1 VVDPAATTLPILTS
15 IVDQPALA
23 AKIALLGLAGG
34 LGGGL
39 FGIGGGV
46 VIIPGLT
53 FLSSGSIKTFQVA
66 ALPVG
71 VSVAGSSVVKHLR
84 TKTVQWRWIRW
95 ALPAALAGS
104 WIGSM
109 LAGRLD
115 ARVLELLFGC
125 FLAATAL
132 RESWVLWRGKEPDA
146 NAPARTAAPIP
157 ALALVLG
164 TLMGVL
170 SALLGIG
177 GGILAVPWLRML
189 GGLPMRPTVATSST
203 LVLLTSVFATITRI
217 MPILRTDGPSG
228 LHDEALLAACLLP
241 GAVVGGYVGA
251 ALVHRLPVR
260 RLAAGFIIVLIVFAS
275 RMFVGR

>member
-1 VVDPAATTLPILTS
+1 MDPAAATLPILTS
-15 IVDQPALA
+15 ITDQPALA
-23 AKIALLGLAGG
+23 AKIAILGIAGG

-39 FGIGGGV
+39 FGIGGGL

-53 FLSSGSIKTFQVA
+53 MLSSASIKTFQVA

-71 VSVAGSSVVKHLR
+71 VCVAGSSVIKHLR
-84 TKTVQWRWIRW
+84 TKTVQWRWVRW

-115 ARVLELLFGC
+115 ARILELLFGC

-146 NAPARTAAPIP
+146 GAPIRTVAPIP
-157 ALALVLG
+157 VLALSLG
-164 TLMGVL
+164 TLMGAL

-189 GGLPMRPTVATSST
+189 GGLPMRSTVATSST

-217 MPILRTDGPSG
+217 VPILRTDGLSG
-228 LHDEALLAACLLP
+228 LQDEALLAACLLP

-260 RLAAGFIIVLIVFAS
+260 KLAAGFVIVLVVFAS

>member
-1 VVDPAATTLPILTS
+1 VDPAAATLPILTS
-15 IVDQPALA
+15 ITDQPALA

-39 FGIGGGV
+39 FGIGGGL

-53 FLSSGSIKTFQVA
+53 MLSSASIKTFQVA

-71 VSVAGSSVVKHLR
+71 VCVAGSSVAKHLR
-84 TKTVQWRWIRW
+84 TKTVQWRWVRW

-146 NAPARTAAPIP
+146 GAPVRTVAPIP
-157 ALALVLG
+157 ILALTLG

-189 GGLPMRPTVATSST
+189 GGLPMRSTVATSSM

-217 MPILRTDGPSG
+217 VPILRADGPSG
-228 LHDEALLAACLLP
+228 LQDEALLAACLLP
-241 GAVVGGYVGA
+241 GAIAGGYLGA

-260 RLAAGFIIVLIVFAS
+260 RLAAGFIIVLIVLAS

>member
-1 VVDPAATTLPILTS
+1 VDPAATTLPILTS

-39 FGIGGGV
+39 FGIGGGL

-217 MPILRTDGPSG
+217 VPILRTDGPAG

-260 RLAAGFIIVLIVFAS
+260 RLAAGFIIVLILFAS

>member
-1 VVDPAATTLPILTS
+1 MDPAAATLPILTS
-15 IVDQPALA
+15 ITDQPALA

-39 FGIGGGV
+39 FGIGGGL

-53 FLSSGSIKTFQVA
+53 MLSSASIKTFQVA

-71 VSVAGSSVVKHLR
+71 VCVAGSSVIKHLR
-84 TKTVQWRWIRW
+84 TKTVQWRWVRW

-115 ARVLELLFGC
+115 ARILELLFGC

-146 NAPARTAAPIP
+146 GAPVRTVAPIP
-157 ALALVLG
+157 VLALMLG

-189 GGLPMRPTVATSST
+189 GGLPMRSTVATSST

-217 MPILRTDGPSG
+217 VPILRAEGATG
-228 LHDEALLAACLLP
+228 LQDEALLAACLLP
-241 GAVVGGYVGA
+241 GAIAGGYLGA
-251 ALVHRLPVR
+251 VLVHRLPVR
-260 RLAAGFIIVLIVFAS
+260 KLAAGFVIVLVVLAS
-275 RMFVGR
+275 HMFVGR

>member
-1 VVDPAATTLPILTS
+1 MDPAAATLPILTS
-15 IVDQPALA
+15 ITDQPTLA

-39 FGIGGGV
+39 FGIGGGL

-53 FLSSGSIKTFQVA
+53 MLSSASIKTFQVA

-71 VSVAGSSVVKHLR
+71 VCVAGSSVAKHLR
-84 TKTVQWRWIRW
+84 TKTVQWRWVRW

-115 ARVLELLFGC
+115 ARILELLFGC
-125 FLAATAL
+125 FLAATAF

-146 NAPARTAAPIP
+146 GAPVRTVAPIP
-157 ALALVLG
+157 ILALTLG

-189 GGLPMRPTVATSST
+189 GGLPMRSTVATSSM

-217 MPILRTDGPSG
+217 VPILRADGPSG
-228 LHDEALLAACLLP
+228 LQDEALLAACLLP
-241 GAVVGGYVGA
+241 GAIAGGYLGA

-260 RLAAGFIIVLIVFAS
+260 RLAAGFIIVLIVLAS

>member
-1 VVDPAATTLPILTS
+1 MDPAAATLPILTS
-15 IVDQPALA
+15 ITDQPALA

-39 FGIGGGV
+39 FGIGGGL

-53 FLSSGSIKTFQVA
+53 MLSSASIKTFQVA

-71 VSVAGSSVVKHLR
+71 VCVAGSSVAKHLR
-84 TKTVQWRWIRW
+84 TKTVQWRWVRW

-146 NAPARTAAPIP
+146 GAPVRTVAPIP
-157 ALALVLG
+157 ILALTLG

-189 GGLPMRPTVATSST
+189 GGLPMRSTVATSSM

-217 MPILRTDGPSG
+217 VPILRADGPSG
-228 LHDEALLAACLLP
+228 LQDEALLAACLLP
-241 GAVVGGYVGA
+241 GAIAGGYLGA

-260 RLAAGFIIVLIVFAS
+260 RLAAGFIIVLIVLAS

>member
-1 VVDPAATTLPILTS
+1 MDPASATLPILTS
-15 IVDQPALA
+15 ITDQPALA
-23 AKIALLGLAGG
+23 AKIAILGIAGG

-39 FGIGGGV
+39 FGIGGGL

-53 FLSSGSIKTFQVA
+53 MLSSASIKTFQVA

-71 VSVAGSSVVKHLR
+71 VCVAGSSVIKHLR
-84 TKTVQWRWIRW
+84 TKTVQWRWVRW

-115 ARVLELLFGC
+115 ARILELLFGC

-146 NAPARTAAPIP
+146 GAPIRTVAPIP
-157 ALALVLG
+157 VLALSLG
-164 TLMGVL
+164 TLMGAL

-189 GGLPMRPTVATSST
+189 GGLPMRSTVATSST

-217 MPILRTDGPSG
+217 VPILRTDGLSG
-228 LHDEALLAACLLP
+228 LQDEALLAACLLP

-260 RLAAGFIIVLIVFAS
+260 KLAAGFVIVLVVFAS

>member
-1 VVDPAATTLPILTS
+1 MDPASATLPILTS
-15 IVDQPALA
+15 ITDQPALA
-23 AKIALLGLAGG
+23 AKIAILGIAGG

-39 FGIGGGV
+39 FGIGGGL

-53 FLSSGSIKTFQVA
+53 MLSSASIKTFQVA

-71 VSVAGSSVVKHLR
+71 VCVAGSSVIKHLR
-84 TKTVQWRWIRW
+84 TKTVQWRWVRW

-115 ARVLELLFGC
+115 ARILELLFGC

-146 NAPARTAAPIP
+146 GAPIRTVAPIP
-157 ALALVLG
+157 VLALSLG
-164 TLMGVL
+164 TLMGAL

-189 GGLPMRPTVATSST
+189 GGLPMRSTVATSST

-217 MPILRTDGPSG
+217 VPILRTDGLSG
-228 LHDEALLAACLLP
+228 LQDEALLAACLLP

-260 RLAAGFIIVLIVFAS
+260 KLAAGFIIVLVVLAS

>member
-1 VVDPAATTLPILTS
+1 MDPAAATLPILTS
-15 IVDQPALA
+15 IADQPALA

-39 FGIGGGV
+39 FGIGGGL

-53 FLSSGSIKTFQVA
+53 MLSSASIKTFQVA

-71 VSVAGSSVVKHLR
+71 VCVAGSSVIKHLR
-84 TKTVQWRWIRW
+84 TKTVQWRWVRW

-109 LAGRLD
+109 VAGRLD
-115 ARVLELLFGC
+115 ARILELLFGC

-146 NAPARTAAPIP
+146 GAPIRTVAPIP
-157 ALALVLG
+157 VLALSLG

-189 GGLPMRPTVATSST
+189 GGLPMRSTVATSST

-217 MPILRTDGPSG
+217 VPILRTDGLSG
-228 LHDEALLAACLLP
+228 LQDEALLAACLLP

-260 RLAAGFIIVLIVFAS
+260 KLAAGFIIVLVVFAS

>member
-1 VVDPAATTLPILTS
+1 MDPASATLPILTS
-15 IVDQPALA
+15 ITDQPALA
-23 AKIALLGLAGG
+23 AKIAILGIAGG

-39 FGIGGGV
+39 FGIGGGL

-53 FLSSGSIKTFQVA
+53 MLSGASIKTFQVA

-71 VSVAGSSVVKHLR
+71 VCVAGSSVIKHLR
-84 TKTVQWRWIRW
+84 TKTVQWRWVRW

-115 ARVLELLFGC
+115 ARILELLFGC

-146 NAPARTAAPIP
+146 GAPIRTVAPIP
-157 ALALVLG
+157 VLALSLG
-164 TLMGVL
+164 TLMGAL

-189 GGLPMRPTVATSST
+189 GGLPMRSTVATSST

-217 MPILRTDGPSG
+217 VPILRTDGLSG
-228 LHDEALLAACLLP
+228 LQDEALLAACLLP

-260 RLAAGFIIVLIVFAS
+260 KLAAGFVIVLVVFAS

>member
-1 VVDPAATTLPILTS
+1 MDPAATTLPILTS

-39 FGIGGGV
+39 FGIGGGL

-53 FLSSGSIKTFQVA
+53 MLLSASIKTFQVA

-71 VSVAGSSVVKHLR
+71 VSVAGSSVAKHLR

-146 NAPARTAAPIP
+146 NAPTRTAAPIP

-203 LVLLTSVFATITRI
+203 LVLLTSIFATITRI
-217 MPILRTDGPSG
+217 VPILRTDGPSG
-228 LHDEALLAACLLP
+228 LQDEALLAACLLP

-260 RLAAGFIIVLIVFAS
+260 KLAAGFIIVLIVFAS

>member
-1 VVDPAATTLPILTS
+1 MDPASATLPILTS
-15 IVDQPALA
+15 ITDQPALA
-23 AKIALLGLAGG
+23 AKIAILGIAGG

-39 FGIGGGV
+39 FGIGGGL

-53 FLSSGSIKTFQVA
+53 MLSSASIKTFQVA

-71 VSVAGSSVVKHLR
+71 VCVASSSVIKHLR
-84 TKTVQWRWIRW
+84 TKTVQWRWVRW

-115 ARVLELLFGC
+115 ARILELLFGC

-146 NAPARTAAPIP
+146 GAPIRTVAPIP
-157 ALALVLG
+157 VLALSLG
-164 TLMGVL
+164 TLMGAL

-189 GGLPMRPTVATSST
+189 GGLPMRSTVATSST

-217 MPILRTDGPSG
+217 VPILRTDGLSG
-228 LHDEALLAACLLP
+228 LQDEALLAACLLP

-260 RLAAGFIIVLIVFAS
+260 KLAAGFVIVLVVFAS

>member
-1 VVDPAATTLPILTS
+1 MDPAATTLPILTS

-39 FGIGGGV
+39 FGIGGGL

-53 FLSSGSIKTFQVA
+53 MLSSASIKTFQVA

-71 VSVAGSSVVKHLR
+71 VCVAGSSVAKHLR

-125 FLAATAL
+125 FLAATAIFL
-132 RESWVLWRGKEPDA
+132 CVCFGVFHH
-146 NAPARTAAPIP
+146 
-157 ALALVLG
+157 LVD
-164 TLMGVL
+164 V
-170 SALLGIG
+170 I
-177 GGILAVPWLRML
+177 
-189 GGLPMRPTVATSST
+189 
-203 LVLLTSVFATITRI
+203 F
-217 MPILRTDGPSG
+217 
-228 LHDEALLAACLLP
+228 
-241 GAVVGGYVGA
+241 
-251 ALVHRLPVR
+251 
-260 RLAAGFIIVLIVFAS
+260 
-275 RMFVGR
+275 

>member
-1 VVDPAATTLPILTS
+1 MDPAATTLPILTS

-39 FGIGGGV
+39 FGIGGGL

-53 FLSSGSIKTFQVA
+53 MLSSASIKTFQVA

-71 VSVAGSSVVKHLR
+71 VCVAGSSVIKHLR
-84 TKTVQWRWIRW
+84 TKTVQWRWVRW

-109 LAGRLD
+109 VAGRLD
-115 ARVLELLFGC
+115 ARILELLFGC

-146 NAPARTAAPIP
+146 GAPIRTVAPIP
-157 ALALVLG
+157 VLALSLG

-189 GGLPMRPTVATSST
+189 GGLPMRSTVATSST

-217 MPILRTDGPSG
+217 VPILRTDGLSG
-228 LHDEALLAACLLP
+228 LQDEALLAACLLP

-260 RLAAGFIIVLIVFAS
+260 KLAAGFIIVLVVFAS

>member
-1 VVDPAATTLPILTS
+1 VDPADATLPILTS
-15 IVDQPALA
+15 IADQPALA
-23 AKIALLGLAGG
+23 AKIAILGLAGG

-39 FGIGGGV
+39 FGIGGGL

-53 FLSSGSIKTFQVA
+53 VLSSASIKTFQVA

-71 VSVAGSSVVKHLR
+71 VCVAGSSVAKHLR
-84 TKTVQWRWIRW
+84 TKTVQWRWVRW
-95 ALPAALAGS
+95 ALPATLAGS
-104 WIGSM
+104 SIGSM

-115 ARVLELLFGC
+115 ARILELLFGC

-132 RESWVLWRGKEPDA
+132 RESWVLWRGKEPDPT
-146 NAPARTAAPIP
+146 APIHTAAPIP
-157 ALALVLG
+157 AMALALG

-189 GGLPMRPTVATSST
+189 GGLPMRSTVATSSM

-217 MPILRTDGPSG
+217 VPILRAEGATG
-228 LHDEALLAACLLP
+228 LQDEALLAACLLP
-241 GAVVGGYVGA
+241 GAIAGGYLGA

-260 RLAAGFIIVLIVFAS
+260 QLAAGFIIVLIVLAS